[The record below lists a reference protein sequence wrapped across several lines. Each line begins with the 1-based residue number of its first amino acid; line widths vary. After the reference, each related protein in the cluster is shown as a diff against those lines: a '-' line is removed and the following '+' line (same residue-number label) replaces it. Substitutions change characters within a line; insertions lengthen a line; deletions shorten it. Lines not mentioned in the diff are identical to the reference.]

1 MGSFSAAVRG
11 WAVRLAAVAS
21 MALAASCG
29 GGSGPDVALP
39 PVAQSA
45 QFTPSA
51 AAASSA
57 LTPDQLMDWAESR
70 YPDLFPAAGKTAT
83 YAAPYTYRHYAG
95 TDNYLGVSVGS
106 ADVAIYIYGP
116 VAGWQITRVAA
127 LADYTCTVLPQNCA
141 ALSPNIA
148 FYGDSEVPFVALNL
162 GVLMPDRVVFQG
174 GAVAETSTQVAA
186 RVIADADRHGWI
198 NVLWMGNFNSD
209 DPPTIKRDIAAS
221 VASLAP
227 NTRFVVLSIMT
238 EAVPED
244 YNGTAKWQ
252 SIVQLNS
259 ELAATYPQNY
269 IDIRSYLVSLYN
281 PNNAQD
287 VADFQHDV
295 VPSSLRNDPGHLNN
309 EGSIAAASKVKA
321 FILAKGW

>member
-1 MGSFSAAVRG
+1 MGSFSAAVRA
-11 WAVRLAAVAS
+11 WVVRVAALAL
-21 MALAASCG
+21 MGLAASCG
-29 GGSGPDVALP
+29 GGSGPQDAPVA
-39 PVAQSA
+39 VAQSA
-45 QFTPSA
+45 SFKPSA
-51 AAASSA
+51 AAASSP

-70 YPDLFPAAGKTAT
+70 YPETFPTAGKTAG
-83 YAAPYTYRHYAG
+83 YLAPYTYRHYPG
-95 TDNYLGVSVGS
+95 TDNYLGVSVGA
-106 ADVAIYIYGP
+106 ADVAIYLYGP

-127 LADYTCTVLPQNCA
+127 LADYTCTVLPQNCQA
-141 ALSPNIA
+141 QSPNIA

-186 RVIADADRHGWI
+186 RVIADTDRHGWI

-221 VASLAP
+221 VAALAP
-227 NTRFVVLSIMT
+227 NTRFVVLGVMT
-238 EAVPED
+238 EAVPQD
-244 YNGTAKWQ
+244 YKGAAKWQ

-259 ELAATYPQNY
+259 ELAVTYPQNY

-281 PNNAQD
+281 PNNPQD
-287 VADFQHDV
+287 VQDFQHDV
-295 VPSSLRNDPGHLNN
+295 VPSSLRSDAGHLNN
-309 EGSIAAASKVKA
+309 DGSVAVASKVKQ

>member
-1 MGSFSAAVRG
+1 MLSFSAAVRA
-11 WAVRLAAVAS
+11 WMVRLAATAL
-21 MALAASCG
+21 MGLAASCG
-29 GGSGPDVALP
+29 GGGPDVSPAA
-39 PVAQSA
+39 VAQSA
-45 QFTPSA
+45 QFKPSA
-51 AAASSA
+51 AAAASA
-57 LTPDQLMDWAESR
+57 LTPDQLMDWAEAR
-70 YPDLFPAAGKTAT
+70 YPETFPAAGKTEG
-83 YAAPYTYRHYAG
+83 YLVPYQYRHYPG
-95 TDNYLGVSVGS
+95 TGNYLGVSVG
-106 ADVAIYIYGP
+106 AAEVAIYLYGP

-127 LADYTCTVLPQNCA
+127 LADYTCTVLPQNCVA
-141 ALSPNIA
+141 SSPNVA

-186 RVIADADRHGWI
+186 RVVADTDRHNWV

-209 DPPTIKRDIAAS
+209 DPVTIKRDIAAS

-244 YNGTAKWQ
+244 YKGAAKWQ

-259 ELAATYPQNY
+259 ELAVTYPQNY
-269 IDIRSYLVSLYN
+269 IDIRSWLVSQYN
-281 PNNAQD
+281 PNNPQD
-287 VADFQHDV
+287 VQDFQHDV

-309 EGSIAAASKVKA
+309 DGSVAVAGKVKE
-321 FILAKGW
+321 FILAKSW

>member
-11 WAVRLAAVAS
+11 WVVRLAAALS
-21 MALAASCG
+21 MVLAASCG
-29 GGSGPDVALP
+29 GGGGSGQ
-39 PVAQSA
+39 VAQIA

-70 YPDLFPAAGKTAT
+70 YPDLFPASGKTAG
-83 YAAPYTYRHYAG
+83 YSAPYQYRHYAG
-95 TDNYLGVSVGS
+95 TDNYLGVSTGA
-106 ADVAIYIYGP
+106 ADVAIYLYGP
-116 VAGWQITRVAA
+116 VAGWQVTRVAA
-127 LADYTCTVLPQNCA
+127 LADYTCTVLPQNCS

-148 FYGDSEVPFVALNL
+148 FYGDSEVPFAALNL
-162 GVLMPDRVVFQG
+162 GVLMPDRTVFQG
-174 GAVAETSTQVAA
+174 GAIAETSTQVAA
-186 RVIADADRHGWI
+186 RVIADTDRHGWI
-198 NVLWMGNFNSD
+198 NVFWMGNFNSD

-221 VASLAP
+221 VAAIAP
-227 NTRFVVLSIMT
+227 NTRFIVLSIMT

-244 YNGTAKWQ
+244 YKGTAKWQ

-259 ELAATYPQNY
+259 ELAVTYPQNY

-295 VPSSLRNDPGHLNN
+295 VPSSLRNDPAHLNN
-309 EGSIAAASKVKA
+309 DGSIAVASKVKE

>member
-1 MGSFSAAVRG
+1 MASFSCAVRA
-11 WAVRLAAVAS
+11 WVVRLAAI
-21 MALAASCG
+21 ALMSAVASCG
-29 GGSGPDVALP
+29 GGSGPEPAQAIT
-39 PVAQSA
+39 AQSA
-45 QFTPSA
+45 RLQPAA

-57 LTPDQLMDWAESR
+57 LTPDQLMDWAESH
-70 YPDLFPAAGKTAT
+70 YPELFPAAGKTQD
-83 YAAPYTYRHYAG
+83 YLAPYSYRHYPG
-95 TDNYLGVSVGS
+95 TDNYLGVSIGS
-106 ADVAIYIYGP
+106 TDVAIYLYGP
-116 VAGWQITRVAA
+116 VAKWRITRYAA

-141 ALSPNIA
+141 SFSPNIA

-162 GVLMPDRVVFQG
+162 GVLVPDRVVFQG

-186 RVIADADRHGWI
+186 RVIADTDRHNWI

-221 VASLAP
+221 VAALPA
-227 NTRFVVLSIMT
+227 NAHYLVLGIMT

-244 YNGTAKWQ
+244 YKGTAKWQ

-259 ELAATYPQNY
+259 ELAVTYPQNF
-269 IDIRSYLVSLYN
+269 IDIRSYLVGLYN

-295 VPSSLRNDPGHLNN
+295 VPSSLRSDAGHLNN
-309 EGSIAAASKVKA
+309 DGSVAVASKVKE